1 MARNSLYS
9 NCSDSSRKGDGWIY
23 SDGELYHYGRKGMQW
38 GKTIFGGY
46 DNPLSFTYDP
56 NRGLFDNM
64 GRAAST
70 TWGNV
75 TGYGKHV
82 YNNAN
87 KKYGNSVRKAWKS
100 ATSPKSNYNY
110 NNIEWSKYKKDNG
123 LDSTSK
129 MTHLERNMGDQIED
143 GYNAYNEML
152 KKPTFF
158 NKLNFAFQNAQY
170 DVVSGVNNVLRKL
183 GLDDEVD
190 AFLSVFLGNSS
201 ARKRAAEANHEGAQ
215 SKDNDSQFVK
225 NQKIITRDRNDRALK
240 NDSQSRD
247 NNAST
252 RAANA
257 AYSWTQSVR
266 NDAQADDKKTIRELE
281 KAALEAQRAYEQAM
295 SGYQVDDKDWMRR
308 L

>member
-1 MARNSLYS
+1 MLIDPFYS
-9 NCSDSSRKGDGWIY
+9 NSPYSSRMGGGWIY

-46 DNPLSFTYDP
+46 DNPLSFTYNPDY
-56 NRGLFDNM
+56 GL
-64 GRAAST
+64 GRNIGNAVST

-87 KKYGNSVRKAWKS
+87 KKYGNSVRKAWRS

-110 NNIEWSKYKKDNG
+110 NVSEWSKYKKDNN
-123 LDSTSK
+123 LNSTSK

-152 KKPTFF
+152 KSPTFF

-190 AFLSVFLGNSS
+190 AFLSVFLGDSG
-201 ARKRAAEANHEGAQ
+201 ARNRAQEERHEGAQ
-215 SKDNDSQFVK
+215 SKDNDSQFIK
-225 NQKIITRDRNDRALK
+225 NQNIITRDKNDRALK
-240 NDSQSRD
+240 NDSQSKD

-252 RAANA
+252 RKANS

-295 SGYQVDDKDWMRR
+295 SGYQVDDKDWMRKY
-308 L
+308 